1 MQRKTNKS
9 GEYEWGKR
17 LMRIEAEEEVREVPF
32 QEGLLYLM
40 LRKLTL
46 S

>member
-1 MQRKTNKS
+1 
-9 GEYEWGKR
+9 
-17 LMRIEAEEEVREVPF
+17 MRTEAEEEVREVPF